1 MQENYCN
8 VMYYLLYHSQ
18 GALIIGGDG
27 KKSNTK
33 VEIYNP
39 EFEEV
44 CIVYSVKSNVSN
56 NWHTF
61 PFHLSDLLRCMR

>member
-1 MQENYCN
+1 
-8 VMYYLLYHSQ
+8 MYYLLYHYQ

-44 CIVYSVKSNVSN
+44 CIVCRVFTICRV
-56 NWHTF
+56 
-61 PFHLSDLLRCMR
+61 